1 MTPLH
6 FALKLECLPNSSA
19 VILLRTQKQAPNTQN
34 GSHAAIPELCRLLT
48 AGGHCCEVHD
58 MQRWGRD
65 DNDIDVV
72 VRIPGPKSVRDE
84 TLSVPYRPKPWNLNL
99 ALTDD
104 PSQLPL
110 AEYYD
115 GILPLNLVGEQ
126 PDGGGPAQRL
136 EREVFALLSPGTKEN
151 AERLERIRLARERIS
166 SAAYRQGG
174 PLVSVLISTH
184 NRRQTLPRAIES
196 LIAQTYKDWELLLVQ
211 DGGVRVGD
219 IVDSFHDSRIQLIR
233 REQNG
238 GMARGYHTAF
248 EHAHGRYIA
257 WLSDDDI
264 WYPEHLERLM
274 LALREL
280 PGVRFAYT
288 DATRVLLNMRE
299 TPPRELER
307 GVVYDRQL
315 CLADIMESNGITGI
329 SPVHDR
335 ELYIQAGGLDPK
347 QKVLIDF
354 DLWRRMASLSC
365 PCRVDAVTA
374 EYYLK
379 QGDKRGQLTALY
391 TKSPGTYRVQRLR
404 VLSKKLPLKAASPLW
419 EVWRRLRRQAV
430 QNYAVFRGLDALEA
444 KDERKTAIFR
454 KLARRT
460 LDPSSIQCLRDLA
473 LFELANS
480 HPAEAF
486 QLLFQILTSNQF
498 DAEPSDLLHGFLAA
512 LLENNTDHAEQI
524 SNMAA
529 RAEAVAHKHRLQLFS
544 PSEQAQIAEYRA
556 KLAQMKQADV

>member
-6 FALKLECLPNSSA
+6 FALKLECEPGASA
-19 VILLRTQKQAPNTQN
+19 VILLGVEEKLPKTKKEAQPN
-34 GSHAAIPELCRLLT
+34 IPELCRLLV
-48 AGGHCCEVHD
+48 AQGHCCEIHE
-58 MQRWGRD
+58 MRHWGRE

-72 VRIPGPKSVRDE
+72 VYIPSPKDIQDE
-84 TLSVPYRPKPWNLNL
+84 TLISPYRPKPWNLNL
-99 ALTDD
+99 ALSDN

-115 GILPLNLVGEQ
+115 GILPLNLAGEQ
-126 PDGGGPAQRL
+126 PDWRGLAKRL
-136 EREVFALLSPGTKEN
+136 AREVSALLSPHTKEN
-151 AERLERIRLARERIS
+151 TERLERIRLAKERIS
-166 SAAYRQGG
+166 SDAYRQGG

-184 NRRQTLPRAIES
+184 NRRETLPRSIES

-211 DGGVRVGD
+211 DGGVRVDD
-219 IVDSFHDSRIQLIR
+219 IVASFHDPRIRLIR
-233 REQNG
+233 REKNG
-238 GMARGYHTAF
+238 GMAQGYHTAF
-248 EHAHGRYIA
+248 EHANGQYIA

-288 DATRVLLNMRE
+288 DATRVLLDMRE
-299 TPPRELER
+299 TPPRELQR
-307 GVVYDRQL
+307 SVVYDRQL
-315 CLADIMESNGITGI
+315 CLADIMENNGITGI

-379 QGDKRGQLTALY
+379 RGDKRGQLTALFH
-391 TKSPGTYRVQRLR
+391 KSPLAYRVQRLR
-404 VLSKKLPLKAASPLW
+404 VLSKKLPLKASSPLW
-419 EVWRRLRRQAV
+419 DVWRSLRRQAV
-430 QNYAVFRGLDALEA
+430 QNYAIFRGMDALA
-444 KDERKTAIFR
+444 ANDERKTAIFR
-454 KLARRT
+454 KLALRT
-460 LDPSSIQCLRDLA
+460 LEPSSINAVRDLA
-473 LFELANS
+473 YFELSNK

-486 QLLFQILTSNQF
+486 QLLFQILTSNKF
-498 DAEPSDLLHGFLAA
+498 NAEPSDLLYAFQSA
-512 LLENNTDHAEQI
+512 LLENNTDHAAQI
-524 SNMAA
+524 ANMAA
-529 RAEAVAHKHRLQLFS
+529 RAEAIAHKHQLQLFS
-544 PSEQAQIAEYRA
+544 PSEQAQLAEYRA
-556 KLAQMKQADV
+556 KLDQLKQAYA